1 MKWSSPGA
9 TGVRSAIAT
18 QASAHQRCFS
28 FALGP
33 EKRLAS
39 LRFQASGWPG
49 WGLLWVRKVEANTQV
64 VFYVTTGLQ
73 MEDKHVVSEN
83 GPSDR

>member
-9 TGVRSAIAT
+9 TGLRSAIAGD
-18 QASAHQRCFS
+18 AF
-28 FALGP
+28 LLP
-33 EKRLAS
+33 LDLEKRLAS
-39 LRFQASGWPG
+39 LRFQASSWPG
-49 WGLLWVRKVEANTQV
+49 WDVRWVGKVEANTQV

-73 MEDKHVVSEN
+73 VEDKHVVREN